1 MNTVTQTQTVL
12 AQDPSSLTV
21 EDIQNIVAEAK
32 TAAASAAAKF
42 LAEWTEGTGGNE
54 YGEPM
59 YCGFAWINIYGIKGN
74 TKLGKRFK
82 AAGVERSYD
91 GSLQIYNPSGHR
103 GQSMDVKEAGA
114 EAAAAVFTKYG
125 FKCYAGSRAD

>member
-1 MNTVTQTQTVL
+1 MQIETVTTIDSITKQ
-12 AQDPSSLTV
+12 
-21 EDIQNIVAEAK
+21 AEG
-32 TAAASAAAKF
+32 AAKQAQQDF
-42 LAEWTEGTGGNE
+42 LSKWNANTGGNE

-59 YCGFAWINIYGIKGN
+59 YCGFAWINIYGVKGN

>member
-1 MNTVTQTQTVL
+1 MNTLTQTQTVL
-12 AQDPSSLTV
+12 AQDVNNLTV
-21 EDIQNIVAEAK
+21 DDITAIVAEAK
-32 TAAASAAAKF
+32 AEAAVAAHTWLAK
-42 LAEWTEGTGGNE
+42 WKEGTGGNE

-114 EAAAAVFTKYG
+114 EAAANVFTKYG

>member
-12 AQDPSSLTV
+12 AQDPANLTV
-21 EDIQNIVAEAK
+21 EDIQDIVAEAK

-42 LAEWTEGTGGNE
+42 LAEWNAGTGGNE

-59 YCGFAWINIYGIKGN
+59 YCGFAWINIYGVKGN

-103 GQSMDVKEAGA
+103 GQSM
-114 EAAAAVFTKYG
+114 
-125 FKCYAGSRAD
+125 

>member
-21 EDIQNIVAEAK
+21 EDIQDIVAEAK

-59 YCGFAWINIYGIKGN
+59 Y
-74 TKLGKRFK
+74 
-82 AAGVERSYD
+82 
-91 GSLQIYNPSGHR
+91 
-103 GQSMDVKEAGA
+103 
-114 EAAAAVFTKYG
+114 
-125 FKCYAGSRAD
+125 

>member
-1 MNTVTQTQTVL
+1 MQTTTQTVTTYNAIQEQAKAAATKAQADFL
-12 AQDPSSLTV
+12 AQW
-21 EDIQNIVAEAK
+21 NAN
-32 TAAASAAAKF
+32 
-42 LAEWTEGTGGNE
+42 TGGNE

-59 YCGFAWINIYGIKGN
+59 YCGFAWINIYGVKGN

-114 EAAAAVFTKYG
+114 EAAAQVFTKYG

>member
-1 MNTVTQTQTVL
+1 MQTTTQTVTTYNAIQEQAKAAATKAQADFL
-12 AQDPSSLTV
+12 AQW
-21 EDIQNIVAEAK
+21 
-32 TAAASAAAKF
+32 TAN
-42 LAEWTEGTGGNE
+42 TGGNE

-114 EAAAAVFTKYG
+114 EAAAQVFTKYG

>member
-1 MNTVTQTQTVL
+1 MNIQDIHTNATISAKKAVSDYL
-12 AQDPSSLTV
+12 ADWNT
-21 EDIQNIVAEAK
+21 K
-32 TAAASAAAKF
+32 
-42 LAEWTEGTGGNE
+42 TGGNE

-114 EAAAAVFTKYG
+114 EAAANVFTKYG